1 MSRLHEI
8 LDPLP
13 TAPRNIVATMRRRPS
28 ARGLAVLA
36 GLAMLAAGCSGAS
49 SPPPDPPLTDAAEP
63 PTETTAPTTARST
76 STTTTTSTAVATSTV
91 PEATPTTAAPSES
104 LPDQAPTEPEAIDWE
119 DLESLVIEIDGDS
132 VQLEGGRATVTY
144 GGESAS
150 TFTLRNRAAQGDLDG
165 DGDEDLAAHVV
176 VRSAGTG
183 VFHYVVPVI
192 NEAGTAVARSPV
204 LAGDRIVMDSI
215 WVQDGLIEVSLF
227 DRGLDEP
234 FTIITTRTM
243 LEIDVSGGAPV
254 VAVAGTEPIEDV
266 PLPGPGRP
274 VIDVRFDP
282 GAVSAVQS
290 GSIDFRERQTYT
302 VQASEGQPF
311 TATLDA
317 PPGAWLDVRLDDL
330 VVAPASQR
338 SQLVTTELPVS
349 GPWQVTVFS
358 SHAGPVDY
366 RLTIEVLPVVEA
378 SPATTTTAPIVRLPR
393 PPKPAGDGVVYLTF
407 DDGPHAEYT
416 PQVLDILARHD
427 AKATFFV
434 VGRLARAYP
443 DIIERIAAE
452 GHTLANHTWNHED
465 LATLTRPAFDETVG
479 RTEAILG
486 DLATPCLR
494 PPYGSIGAHTRE
506 WAAGHGLSVLTW
518 DGSPMD
524 WMNPPATEIA
534 DYLVQWAPTGA
545 VILLHD
551 GGGNRSNTVEG
562 LDMAMERLA
571 DQGLRYEP
579 ICR

>member
-1 MSRLHEI
+1 M
-8 LDPLP
+8 
-13 TAPRNIVATMRRRPS
+13 TASTVAE
-28 ARGLAVLA
+28 
-36 GLAMLAAGCSGAS
+36 
-49 SPPPDPPLTDAAEP
+49 EP
-63 PTETTAPTTARST
+63 A
-76 STTTTTSTAVATSTV
+76 TTTG
-91 PEATPTTAAPSES
+91 APSES
-104 LPDQAPTEPEAIDWE
+104 LPDEAPAKPEAIDWE
-119 DLESLVIEIDGDS
+119 DLERLVIELDGDS
-132 VQLEGGRATVTY
+132 VRLDGGRATVTY
-144 GGESAS
+144 GGQSTS

-165 DGDEDLAAHVV
+165 DGDDDLVAHIIE
-176 VRSAGTG
+176 RSAGTG

-215 WVQDGLIEVSLF
+215 WVQDGLIEVALF
-227 DRGLDEP
+227 DRGPDEP
-234 FTIITTRTM
+234 FTIITTHTM
-243 LEIDVSGGAPV
+243 LEIDVSGGTPV
-254 VAVAGTEPIEDV
+254 VAVTGTEPIEDV

-274 VIDVRFDP
+274 VINVRFDP
-282 GAVSAVQS
+282 GAVGAVQS

-317 PPGAWLDVRLDDL
+317 PAGVWLDVRLDDL
-330 VVAPASQR
+330 AVAPVSQR
-338 SQLVTTELPVS
+338 SQLVTTELPAS

-366 RLTIEVLPVVEA
+366 RLTTEVLPVVEA
-378 SPATTTTAPIVRLPR
+378 TPTTTTAPVVRPPR
-393 PPKPAGDGVVYLTF
+393 PVTGAGDGVVYLTF
-407 DDGPHAEYT
+407 DDGPHAQYT
-416 PQVLDILARHD
+416 PQVLDILARHG
-427 AKATFFV
+427 ARATFFV
-434 VGRLARAYP
+434 VGRLVQAYP

-506 WAAGHGLSVLTW
+506 WAAGHGLSILTW

-524 WMNPPATEIA
+524 WLRPPAEEIA
-534 DYLVQWAPTGA
+534 DYIVQWAPTGA

-551 GGGNRSNTVEG
+551 GGGNRANTVQG
-562 LDMAMERLA
+562 LDMALERLA
-571 DQGLRYEP
+571 GQGLRYEP